1 MKTKEE
7 LKALKTEIEAF
18 SKKLA
23 ELSEEELKEVVGGF
37 EVPGGGDKNYD
48 PHVYTN
54 GVVDKDY
61 FKQ

>member
-7 LKALKTEIEAF
+7 LNALKTEVEALN
-18 SKKLA
+18 KKLA
-23 ELSEEELKEVVGGF
+23 ELTEEELKEVVGGF
-37 EVPGGGDKNYD
+37 EVPGGGDKFFD